1 LNPEYY
7 HQQVLQ
13 KETEF
18 GRAKIS
24 RKDIANKVL
33 DLLGK
38 IGGHAH
44 SIINNE
50 LSKKHDKKNF
60 IRWDP
65 EKRLKFSL
73 PLYNKKIDIYLDSCL
88 PRIVDLAQNANKK
101 EIRIAACEFLHA
113 LIILMIGTNAQ
124 KPKPTRRG
132 GRGATAI
139 QDEESRE
146 QTAAFAKL
154 YAKLFPVMIKL
165 ATEVEL
171 ISR

>member
-1 LNPEYY
+1 M
-7 HQQVLQ
+7 
-13 KETEF
+13 
-18 GRAKIS
+18 
-24 RKDIANKVL
+24 L

-50 LSKKHDKKNF
+50 LSKKHDKNNF

-113 LIILMIGTNAQ
+113 LIILMIGTNA
-124 KPKPTRRG
+124 
-132 GRGATAI
+132 
-139 QDEESRE
+139 
-146 QTAAFAKL
+146 
-154 YAKLFPVMIKL
+154 
-165 ATEVEL
+165 
-171 ISR
+171 